1 MMNETIIIVADAK
14 RARFFAVEQSD
25 APRSRIRLVERVTLA
40 NTDVEGVRKGGAG
53 RVKTER
59 VSNRQAG
66 DVHPIE
72 GRRQQHRI
80 ELERRFGREITQQ
93 ACKLSR
99 AWKGGTIVLIAEPR
113 LLGLMREHLRDALEP
128 AVDLKELAR
137 NYTQFTPSELQEHL
151 DLKRLVP
158 ALRAGIQ

>member
-1 MMNETIIIVADAK
+1 MNDTFIIVADAK
-14 RARFFAVEQSD
+14 RARFFAVEPGD
-25 APRSRIRLVERVTLA
+25 APRNKFKLVERVTLA

-72 GRRQQHRI
+72 GRRQQHRL

-93 ACKLSR
+93 AVTLSR
-99 AWKGGTIVLIAEPR
+99 TWKGGTIVLIAEPR
-113 LLGLMREHLRDALEP
+113 LLGLMREHLREALDP
-128 AVDLKELAR
+128 AVELKELAR
-137 NYTQFTPSELQEHL
+137 NYTQLTPSELQQHL
-151 DLKRLVP
+151 DLKSLVP
-158 ALRAGIQ
+158 ARRGGIQ